1 MPFVRTVTGDV
12 DAASLGVTNAHEHL
26 LIRNGLI
33 LQKEPDF
40 RLDSVERAV
49 EEVRDFQRFG
59 GQAVVECSPI
69 GVGRD
74 PDGLAAVSRATG
86 VHVVAATGFH
96 KGRYYLDSHWRYR
109 YSAEQ
114 AAQLFVEEI
123 EQGMERSGYEGPVVD
138 RSPARAGFVKVA
150 TDYQLIAP
158 QARAA
163 FEAAAIA
170 HARTGC
176 PVLTHTE
183 MGTMALEQVRL
194 LESLGVAP
202 RHVVVSHVDRNA
214 DPGLHEALARTG
226 AFLQYDGPGRIKY
239 LPESSVVM
247 LVRHLVDRGLGG
259 QLVIGG
265 DTARRSYWKAYG
277 GGPGM
282 AYFVE
287 HFVPRL
293 RQEGVDEA
301 AIDAILCGNPARA
314 FAFAERPAERAAA

>member
-1 MPFVRTVTGDV
+1 MPFVRTVLGDV
-12 DAASLGVTNAHEHL
+12 DAAALGVTDAHEHL
-26 LIRNGLI
+26 LIRGGLI

-40 RLDSVERAV
+40 RLDSVDKAV

-69 GVGRD
+69 GIGRD
-74 PDGLAAVSRATG
+74 PDGLAAISRRTG

-96 KGRYYLDSHWRYR
+96 KARYYLDTHWRFR
-109 YSAEQ
+109 YTVEQ
-114 AAQLFVEEI
+114 AAELFVREI
-123 EQGMERSGYEGPVVD
+123 EHGMETGGYEGPVVE
-138 RSPARAGFVKVA
+138 RSAACAGIVKVA
-150 TDYQLIAP
+150 TDYQLITP
-158 QARAA
+158 QARSA

-202 RHVVVSHVDRNA
+202 RHVVLSHVDRNA
-214 DPGLHEALARTG
+214 DPGLHEALAETG
-226 AFLQYDGPGRIKY
+226 AFLQYDGPGRVKY
-239 LPESSVVM
+239 MPESTVVM

-293 RQEGVDEA
+293 RREGVAEE
-301 AIDAILCGNPARA
+301 AIDAILRGNPARA
-314 FAFAERPAERAAA
+314 FAFAERPQHA